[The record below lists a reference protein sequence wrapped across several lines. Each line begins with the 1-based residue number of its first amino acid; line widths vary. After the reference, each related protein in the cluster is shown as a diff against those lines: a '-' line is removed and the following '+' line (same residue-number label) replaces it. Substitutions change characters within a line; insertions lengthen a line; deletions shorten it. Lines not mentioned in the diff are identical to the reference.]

1 MLDFNDTQKPV
12 EPRRILDDSEREE
25 LRAGLIASL
34 SSVLATLFPA
44 GKRRRGKFLIGD
56 VLGSPGDSL
65 EVVLDGEKAGLW
77 TDRATGDG
85 GDIFS
90 LIAGHSALDIH
101 TDFNR
106 VLDAAADL
114 LGRAREMPMR
124 RSGKK
129 DAPVDELGPATAK
142 WDYLDAAGHLIAVVY
157 RYDPPGQK
165 KQFRPW
171 DAKRRKMA
179 PPDPR
184 PLYNQPGM
192 TSAAQ
197 VVLVEGEKCAQAL
210 IDAGVAA
217 TTAMHGANAPVD
229 KTDWT
234 PLSGKA
240 VLIWPDRD
248 KPGWDY
254 AAQAAQAILSAGA
267 KSCHILYPPE
277 EAAEGWD
284 VADAIAEGFDV
295 ATFLTHGPRLQMH
308 DVADE
313 VDPVVSSDESVWG
326 TEDALALSFTRRYH
340 RDWRYVAAWGR
351 WLVWDGQRWRTEDTL
366 AATDLIRSV
375 CRQTAVRADNPK
387 VAAKLASASTVGGV
401 ERLARADRRHA
412 ATTDEWDAD
421 PWLLNTPGGVVDLKT
436 GRKRANDRADRMTKI
451 TTATPGG
458 DCPQWMAFL
467 SDIAGGDVDLQAY
480 LQRMVGY
487 CLTGVTSAHALFFL
501 YGTGAN
507 GKSVFANVISTILG
521 DYAATASMDTFVETR
536 GDRHPTDLA
545 GLRGARFVTAIETE
559 QGRRLNESKVKAITG
574 GDKISARF
582 MRQDFFEYTPQFK
595 PVIVGNH
602 KPAIRNID
610 EAMKRRMHMIP
621 FTVTIPPERRDSRLT
636 EKLLAERDGILAWAV
651 AGCLAW
657 QREGLKP
664 PASVVSA
671 TEEYFEA
678 EDALGRWLE
687 ERCVREPNAKSLT
700 AELFTDWKQW
710 AETSGEFIGSQ
721 RRFSDLLITR
731 GLEKWRNSVGVRG
744 FQGIGLKHPPTPAY
758 TPYAD
763 N

>member
-1 MLDFNDTQKPV
+1 MLDFNDTQKPA
-12 EPRRILDDSEREE
+12 PRDLDAERDAIREA
-25 LRAGLIASL
+25 LL
-34 SSVLATLFPA
+34 SRLESVLATLFPA
-44 GKRRRGKFLIGD
+44 GKKRGGKFLIGD

-65 EVVLDGEKAGLW
+65 EVVLTGDKTGLW

-90 LIAGHSALDIH
+90 LIAAHLGIDAH
-101 TDFNR
+101 TDFPR
-106 VLDAAADL
+106 VLDTATEL
-114 LGRAREMPMR
+114 VGRAPATPAR
-124 RSGKK
+124 RSKK

-142 WDYLDAAGHLIAVVY
+142 WDYLDAQGHLIAVVY

-192 TSAAQ
+192 STTAQ

-210 IDAGVAA
+210 IDAGIVA
-217 TTAMHGANAPVD
+217 TTAMHGANAPIE
-229 KTDWT
+229 KTDWS
-234 PLSGKA
+234 PLSSKA

-248 KPGWDY
+248 KPGWEY
-254 AAQAAQAILSAGA
+254 ATQAAQAILSAGA
-267 KSCHILYPPE
+267 KSCHVLYPPE

-295 ATFLTHGPRLQMH
+295 VTFLTHGPRLQMH
-308 DVADE
+308 DVADD

-340 RDWRYVAAWGR
+340 RDWRYVAGWGK

-387 VAAKLASASTVGGV
+387 VAAKLASAGTVGGV

-436 GRKRANDRADRMTKI
+436 GRMRPHERADRMTKI
-451 TTATPGG
+451 TTATPSGDCSTWRQFIDEVTGG
-458 DCPQWMAFL
+458 DKE
-467 SDIAGGDVDLQAY
+467 LQSY

-487 CLTGVTSAHALFFL
+487 ALTGSTQEHALFFL

-507 GKSVFANVISTILG
+507 GKSVFVNTLATILG
-521 DYAATASMDTFVETR
+521 DYATNAPMDTFMETR
-536 GDRHPTDLA
+536 TDRHPTDMA
-545 GLRGARFVTAIETE
+545 GLRGARFVAAIETE
-559 QGRRLNESKVKAITG
+559 QGKRWAESKLKNLTG

-582 MRQDFFEYTPQFK
+582 MRQDFFEFFPQFK
-595 PVIVGNH
+595 LFVAGNH

-610 EAMKRRMHMIP
+610 EAMKRRLHLIP
-621 FTVTIPPERRDSRLT
+621 FTITVPPERRDKNLQQ
-636 EKLLAERDGILAWAV
+636 KLLAERDGILAWAV
-651 AGCLAW
+651 QGCLDW
-657 QREGLKP
+657 QRHGRLSP
-664 PASVVSA
+664 PQRVVDA

-678 EDALGRWLE
+678 EDALGRWLD
-687 ERCVREPNAKSLT
+687 ERCVREANAKSLT
-700 AELFTDWKQW
+700 AELFNDWKPW
-710 AETSGEFIGSQ
+710 AEAAGEFTGSQ
-721 RRFSDLLITR
+721 KRFADLLLNR
-731 GLEKWRNSVGVRG
+731 GLDKWRNGMGLRG
-744 FQGIGLKHPPTPAY
+744 FQGIGLKYPPAPAY

-763 N
+763 D

>member
-1 MLDFNDTQKPV
+1 MIDFNDTTQPG
-12 EPRRILDDSEREE
+12 EHNRDAERDEI
-25 LRAGLIASL
+25 RAELIARL
-34 SSVLATLFPA
+34 ESVLTTMFPA
-44 GKRRRGKFLIGD
+44 GNKRRGKFLIGD

-65 EVVLDGEKAGLW
+65 EVVFEGEKAGLW

-85 GDIFS
+85 GDIFA
-90 LIAGHSALDIH
+90 LIAAYLGANVHS
-101 TDFNR
+101 DFPR
-106 VLDAAADL
+106 VLDEAADL
-114 LGRAREMPMR
+114 LGRSRSVPVR
-124 RSGKK
+124 RAKK
-129 DAPVDELGPATAK
+129 EAPVDDLGPATAK
-142 WDYLDAAGHLIAVVY
+142 WDYFDVTGKLIAVVY
-157 RYDPPGQK
+157 RYDPPGRK
-165 KQFRPW
+165 KEFRPW

-184 PLYNQPGM
+184 PLYNQPGL
-192 TSAAQ
+192 AAASQ

-210 IDAGVAA
+210 IAIGVVA

-229 KTDWT
+229 KTDWS
-234 PLSGKA
+234 PLAGKS

-254 AAQAAQAILSAGA
+254 AAQAAQAVLTAGA

-284 VADAIAEGFDV
+284 AADAIAEGFDV
-295 ATFLTHGPRLQMH
+295 SSFLTHGPRLQMH
-308 DVADE
+308 DVADAAE
-313 VDPVVSSDESVWG
+313 PVVSSDESVWG
-326 TEDALALSFTRRYH
+326 TEDALALAFTRRYH
-340 RDWRYVAAWGR
+340 RDWRYVAGWGR
-351 WLVWDGQRWRTEDTL
+351 WLVWDGHRWRTEDTL

-387 VAAKLASASTVGGV
+387 VATKLASSGTVSGV

-421 PWLLNTPGGVVDLKT
+421 PWLLNTPGGVVDLRT
-436 GRKRANDRADRMTKI
+436 GRKRSHERADRMTKI

-458 DCPQWMAFL
+458 DCPTWWQFI
-467 SDIAGGDVDLQAY
+467 DEVTGGDKELQAY

-487 CLTGVTSAHALFFL
+487 ALTGSTQEHALFFL

-507 GKSVFANVISTILG
+507 GKSVFVNTLATILG
-521 DYAATASMDTFVETR
+521 DYATNAPMDTFMETR
-536 GDRHPTDLA
+536 TDRHPTDMA
-545 GLRGARFVTAIETE
+545 GLRGARFVAAIETE
-559 QGRRLNESKVKAITG
+559 QGRRWAESKVKNLTG

-582 MRQDFFEYTPQFK
+582 MRQDFFEFFPQFK
-595 PVIVGNH
+595 LFVAGNH

-610 EAMKRRMHMIP
+610 EAMKRRLHLIP
-621 FTVTIPPERRDSRLT
+621 FTITVPPERRDKHLQQ
-636 EKLLAERDGILAWAV
+636 KLLAERDGILAWAV
-651 AGCLAW
+651 QGCLDW
-657 QREGLKP
+657 QRHGRLDP
-664 PASVVSA
+664 PQRVVEA

-678 EDALGRWLE
+678 EDALGRWLD

-700 AELFTDWKQW
+700 AELFNDWKQW
-710 AETSGEFIGSQ
+710 AEAAGEFIGAQ

-731 GLEKWRNSVGVRG
+731 GLEKWRNGMGVRG
-744 FQGIGLKHPPTPAY
+744 FQGIGLKHPPTPTY

>member
-1 MLDFNDTQKPV
+1 MLDFNDAQTPP
-12 EPRRILDDSEREE
+12 PRDLGAEREAIRAE
-25 LRAGLIASL
+25 LLVRLE
-34 SSVLATLFPA
+34 SVLFTLFPA
-44 GKRRRGKFLIGD
+44 GKKRRGRFLIGD
-56 VLGSPGDSL
+56 ILGSPGDSL
-65 EVVLDGEKAGLW
+65 EVVLDGDKAGLW

-85 GDIFS
+85 GDIYA
-90 LIAGHSALDIH
+90 LIAAHLGIDVLS
-101 TDFNR
+101 DFPR

-114 LGRAREMPMR
+114 LGRS
-124 RSGKK
+124 RSVPLRKSRNK
-129 DAPVDELGPATAK
+129 EVPVDELGPATAK
-142 WDYLDAAGHLIAVVY
+142 WDYLDAEGHLIAVVY

-179 PPDPR
+179 PPEPR
-184 PLYNQPGM
+184 PLYNQPGLKD
-192 TSAAQ
+192 AAQ

-210 IDAGVAA
+210 IDAGIVA
-217 TTAMHGANAPVD
+217 TTAMHGAKAPID

-234 PLSGKA
+234 PLAGKA

-248 KPGWDY
+248 KPGWEY
-254 AAQAAQAILSAGA
+254 ATQAAQAILSAGA
-267 KSCHILYPPE
+267 KSCHVLYPPE

-308 DVADE
+308 DVADD

-340 RDWRYVAAWGR
+340 RDWRYVAGWGK

-387 VAAKLASASTVGGV
+387 VAAKLASARTVGGV

-436 GRKRANDRADRMTKI
+436 GRMRPHERADRMTKI
-451 TTATPGG
+451 TTATPSG
-458 DCPQWMAFL
+458 DCPIWRQFI
-467 SDIAGGDVDLQAY
+467 DEVTGGDKELQSY

-487 CLTGVTSAHALFFL
+487 ALTGSTQEHALFFL

-507 GKSVFANVISTILG
+507 GKSVFVNTLATILG
-521 DYAATASMDTFVETR
+521 DYATNAPMDTFMETR
-536 GDRHPTDLA
+536 TDRHPTDMA
-545 GLRGARFVTAIETE
+545 GLRGARFVAAIETE
-559 QGRRLNESKVKAITG
+559 QGKRWAESKLKNLTG

-582 MRQDFFEYTPQFK
+582 MRQDFFEFFPQFK
-595 PVIVGNH
+595 LFVAGNH

-610 EAMKRRMHMIP
+610 EAMKRRLHLIP
-621 FTVTIPPERRDSRLT
+621 FTITVPPERRDKNLQQ
-636 EKLLAERDGILAWAV
+636 KLLAERDGILAWAV
-651 AGCLAW
+651 QGCLDW
-657 QREGLKP
+657 QRHGRLSP
-664 PASVVSA
+664 PQRVVDA

-678 EDALGRWLE
+678 EDALGRWLD

-700 AELFTDWKQW
+700 AELFNDWKQW
-710 AETSGEFIGSQ
+710 AEASGEFVGAQ

-731 GLEKWRNSVGVRG
+731 GLDKWRNGMGVRG

-763 N
+763 D